1 MKKIVFWLA
10 LIVCTVALIGSCAK
24 KDDST
29 TTTATTS
36 TDNTTSTLD
45 PMTCPSDNTDCITAG
60 WHQNE
65 LDWNAVSGAT
75 SYTIYWSTS
84 TGVSSSSTAITGITD
99 DNYTHTGLD
108 NGTTYYYKGATV
120 NSAGTG
126 SLSDEVSATP
136 RTAPTVAEACTSR
149 SLTETP
155 AGTWAGMRD
164 DNLTSGQF
172 FFSYRGETHVNGCTD
187 NSTFLTESI
196 ASNIPSGTIGWK
208 KMITMTGN
216 TSFTLTEH
224 WYAGPDCTK
233 ETGFFA
239 HGYDNLTFGDNKT
252 IAGWPYSGQP
262 YFGYATEDNF
272 TSESYCLLAEN
283 EATKTFIYDA
293 YGGITVTV
301 GTPWTQSGSGSHKYA
316 LMLNHDNISGSTKT
330 WLHYKSH
337 DNATQPDNWT
347 NSDFSSSADVMY
359 SLDNVSNQ

>member
-10 LIVCTVALIGSCAK
+10 LIVCTVALIGSCGK
-24 KDDST
+24 KSDST
-29 TTTATTS
+29 ATTATTS
-36 TDNTTSTLD
+36 TDNTTSTLLA
-45 PMTCPSDNTDCITAG
+45 PSDVTATLG
-60 WHQNE
+60 WHQVAV
-65 LDWNAVSGAT
+65 DWTAVSGAS
-75 SYTIYWSTS
+75 SYTVYWDNA

-99 DNYTHTGLD
+99 DNYTHSSLD
-108 NGTTYYYKGATV
+108 NGTTYYYKVATV

-126 SLSDEVSATP
+126 SLSSEVSATP
-136 RTAPTVAEACTSR
+136 RTAYTVAEACTAL

-164 DNLTSGQF
+164 DTLTSGQF

-196 ASNIPSGTIGWK
+196 ASFIPSGTIGWK

-216 TSFTLTEH
+216 TSFTHTEH
-224 WYAGPDCTK
+224 YYAGPDCTK
-233 ETGFFA
+233 ETGFLA
-239 HGYDNLTFGDNKT
+239 KGRDNLSFGDNIS

-262 YFGYATEDNF
+262 YFGYATEDNY
-272 TSESYCLLAEN
+272 TSESYCVLAEN
-283 EATKTFIYDA
+283 EATKSFFSSA
-293 YGGITVTV
+293 HGMTVTV
-301 GTPWTQSGSGSHKYA
+301 GTALIAAGSGTHKYA

-347 NSDFSSSADVMY
+347 GSNFSSSADVMY

>member
-1 MKKIVFWLA
+1 MV
-10 LIVCTVALIGSCAK
+10 LIVGIVALIGSCAK

-29 TTTATTS
+29 AATAA
-36 TDNTTSTLD
+36 STLD
-45 PMTCPSDNTDCITAG
+45 PPTCPSDNTDCITAG

-136 RTAPTVAEACTSR
+136 RTAPTVAEACTTR

-155 AGTWAGMRD
+155 AGTWSGMRD

-172 FFSYRGETHVNGCTD
+172 FFSYRGETHANGCTD

-216 TSFTLTEH
+216 TSFTLTER

-239 HGYDNLTFGDNKT
+239 HGYDNLTIGDNKT

-293 YGGITVTV
+293 YGEITVTL
-301 GTPWTQSGSGSHKYA
+301 GSAWEQAGSGNHKYA
-316 LMLNHDNISGSTKT
+316 LMLNLDNISGSTKT

>member
-1 MKKIVFWLA
+1 MKKINFWIA
-10 LIVCTVALIGSCAK
+10 LITAIIVLIGSCATD
-24 KDDST
+24 DDSSS
-29 TTTATTS
+29 TS
-36 TDNTTSTLD
+36 STLD

-60 WHQNE
+60 WHQNV

-172 FFSYRGETHVNGCTD
+172 FFSYRGETHANGCTD
-187 NSTFLTESI
+187 NSTFLTQSI

-239 HGYDNLTFGDNKT
+239 HGYDNLTIGDNKT

-293 YGGITVTV
+293 YGEITVTL
-301 GTPWTQSGSGSHKYA
+301 GSAWEQAGSGNHKYA

>member
-1 MKKIVFWLA
+1 MNKVLYII
-10 LIVCTVALIGSCAK
+10 LISLISFTVISCGE
-24 KDDST
+24 KDES
-29 TTTATTS
+29 TS
-36 TDNTTSTLD
+36 TTTSTLD
-45 PMTCPSDNTDCITAG
+45 PPTTATATG
-60 WHQNE
+60 GYYQVE
-65 LDWNAVSGAT
+65 LDWSDVSGAT
-75 SYTIYWSTS
+75 GYTIYWSTS

-99 DNYTHTGLD
+99 SNYTHTGLD
-108 NGTTYYYKGATV
+108 DGTTYYYKGATV

-126 SLSDEVSATP
+126 SLSDEISATP
-136 RTAPTVAEACTSR
+136 RTAPTVAEACTTR

-164 DNLTSGQF
+164 DTLTSGQF

-196 ASNIPSGTIGWK
+196 ASHIPSGTIGWK

-216 TSFTLTEH
+216 TSFTHTEH
-224 WYAGPDCTK
+224 YYAGADCTK
-233 ETGFFA
+233 ETGFLA
-239 HGYDNLTFGDNKT
+239 KGRDNLSFGDNIS

-262 YFGYATEDNF
+262 YFGYATEDNY
-272 TSESYCLLAEN
+272 TSESYCVLAEN
-283 EATKTFIYDA
+283 EATKSFFSSA
-293 YGGITVTV
+293 HGMTVTV
-301 GTPWTQSGSGSHKYA
+301 GTAFTQAGSGTHKYA

-347 NSDFSSSADVMY
+347 GSNFSSSADVMY

>member
-1 MKKIVFWLA
+1 MNKVLYIILISLFSLTVF
-10 LIVCTVALIGSCAK
+10 SCGEK
-24 KDDST
+24 EES
-29 TTTATTS
+29 TTS
-36 TDNTTSTLD
+36 TSTSTLD
-45 PMTCPSDNTDCITAG
+45 PPTCPSDNTDCITAG

-126 SLSDEVSATP
+126 PLSDEISATP
-136 RTAPTVAEACTSR
+136 RTAPTVAEACTTR

-164 DNLTSGQF
+164 DTLTSGQF

-196 ASNIPSGTIGWK
+196 ASYIPSGTIGWK

-239 HGYDNLTFGDNKT
+239 HGYDNLTFGDNIT

-293 YGGITVTV
+293 YGGITVTL
-301 GTPWTQSGSGSHKYA
+301 GSTWEQSGSGNHKYA

>member
-1 MKKIVFWLA
+1 MKKINFWIA
-10 LIVCTVALIGSCAK
+10 LITAIIVLIGSCATD
-24 KDDST
+24 DDSSS
-29 TTTATTS
+29 TS
-36 TDNTTSTLD
+36 STLD

-60 WHQNE
+60 WHQNV

-216 TSFTLTEH
+216 TSFTLTER

-239 HGYDNLTFGDNKT
+239 HGYDNLTIGDNKT

-293 YGGITVTV
+293 YGEITVTL
-301 GTPWTQSGSGSHKYA
+301 GSAWEQAGSGNHKYA

-347 NSDFSSSADVMY
+347 GSNFSSSADVMY

>member
-1 MKKIVFWLA
+1 MKKINFWIA
-10 LIVCTVALIGSCAK
+10 LITAIIVLIGSCATD
-24 KDDST
+24 DDSSS
-29 TTTATTS
+29 TS
-36 TDNTTSTLD
+36 STLD

-172 FFSYRGETHVNGCTD
+172 FFSYRGETHANGCTD

-239 HGYDNLTFGDNKT
+239 HGYDNLTIGDNKT

-283 EATKTFIYDA
+283 EATKTFFYDA
-293 YGGITVTV
+293 YGGITVTL
-301 GTPWTQSGSGSHKYA
+301 GSAWEQSGSGNHKYA

-347 NSDFSSSADVMY
+347 GSNFSSSADVMY